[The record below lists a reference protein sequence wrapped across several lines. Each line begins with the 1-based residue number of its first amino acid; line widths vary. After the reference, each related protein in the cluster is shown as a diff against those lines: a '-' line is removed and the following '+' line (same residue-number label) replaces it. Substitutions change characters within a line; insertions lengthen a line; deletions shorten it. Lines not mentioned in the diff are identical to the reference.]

1 MKYFGDAFRFGPAV
15 NLFEK
20 LVVKE
25 GEVAC
30 LLAQSYIGMSEFSR
44 PSSAIKE
51 ADHSHAL
58 ADEEVKAVRVLQA
71 ALQNH
76 PQSYSLLHVQCDFLR
91 SKDKHEWALK
101 LAKQAVNCAP
111 SEFVTWAKLTEVNME
126 LGRFSDVGCPLPSTA
141 CFSEADLVRRRL
153 FSLSTPAPCSP
164 TTSETFTACQH
175 QLALI
180 SL

>member
-1 MKYFGDAFRFGPAV
+1 MKYFGDSFRYGPAV

-30 LLAQSYIGMSEFSR
+30 LLAQSYLGMSRFFSPFCR
-44 PSSAIKE
+44 RSD
-51 ADHSHAL
+51 ADTATL
-58 ADEEVKAVRVLQA
+58 ADEEVKAVRVLHA

-91 SKDKHEWALK
+91 SKDKHDWALK

-126 LGRFSDVGCPLPSTA
+126 LGRFSDVRPSLS
-141 CFSEADLVRRRL
+141 FSVNKLTNERRL
-153 FSLSTPAPCSP
+153 SSLSTPAPCSP
-164 TTSETFTACQH
+164 TTSATCTACQRPP
-175 QLALI
+175 APT
-180 SL
+180 SP